1 MSLHLRFPIR
11 TIARDSRGVTI
22 LELLIGMSLL
32 IVVLGASYEFL
43 MTGQRAA
50 LTTRD
55 SFQAQ
60 SQLRSALDNLV
71 DEIRWADSVTA
82 ASATSVTVHIP
93 QNTPFSL
100 TSPYSVTFA
109 YDATNRTVT
118 RQQGAGPIE
127 PVAYNIVKPDNTAGL
142 TLSYYRADATL
153 VDLTVL
159 PIDYTSM
166 ARVRLTIV
174 ATTNRTSRT
183 FVGDASLRGR

>member
-1 MSLHLRFPIR
+1 MSPHPRPPILPP
-11 TIARDSRGVTI
+11 AHDSRGVTV

-60 SQLRSALDNLV
+60 SQLRSALDNMV
-71 DEIRWADSVTA
+71 DEIRWADAVTA

-93 QNTPFSL
+93 QNTPFSQ

-109 YDATNRTVT
+109 YNATNRTVT
-118 RQQGAGPIE
+118 RQQGVGSID
-127 PVAYNIVKPDNTAGL
+127 PVAYNIVKLDNSAGL
-142 TLSYYRADATL
+142 AIDYYDASSVYLGSTPA
-153 VDLTVL
+153 DLTA
-159 PIDYTSM
+159 I
-166 ARVRLTIV
+166 ARVRLTII
-174 ATTNRTSRT
+174 ATTNLTSRT
-183 FVGDASLRGR
+183 FAGDAALRSR

>member
-11 TIARDSRGVTI
+11 TTARDSRGVTI

-71 DEIRWADSVTA
+71 DEIRWADSISA
-82 ASATSVTVHIP
+82 ASAMSVTVHIP

-100 TSPYSVTFA
+100 SSPYSVTFA
-109 YDATNRTVT
+109 YNATNRTVT
-118 RQQGAGPIE
+118 RQQDTGPIE
-127 PVAYNIVKPDNTAGL
+127 AVAYNIVKPDNTAGL
-142 TLSYYRADATL
+142 TLGYYDASSL
-153 VDLTVL
+153 DLTSTPADLTAV
-159 PIDYTSM
+159 

-183 FVGDASLRGR
+183 FVGDAALRGR